1 MSGGRRPRRWT
12 AVGLA
17 GAWLA
22 AAACAGGGAP
32 EPAAKI
38 RFDLA
43 AFDDDGLT
51 GPADGKRAGAYEFC
65 IPARAETEAE
75 VRAIDPT
82 LTVSPR
88 SRGRVGCAVPAE
100 ALCIGSTHQAGFR
113 DVLHR
118 LAALPYVARIEPFVG
133 E

>member
-1 MSGGRRPRRWT
+1 MSGGR
-12 AVGLA
+12 GLA
-17 GAWLA
+17 VALLLL
-22 AAACAGGGAP
+22 AACARDGGP
-32 EPAAKI
+32 PAGGKI
-38 RFDLA
+38 HFDLA

-51 GPADGKRAGAYEFC
+51 GPADGKRAEAYEFC

-113 DVLHR
+113 DVLQR